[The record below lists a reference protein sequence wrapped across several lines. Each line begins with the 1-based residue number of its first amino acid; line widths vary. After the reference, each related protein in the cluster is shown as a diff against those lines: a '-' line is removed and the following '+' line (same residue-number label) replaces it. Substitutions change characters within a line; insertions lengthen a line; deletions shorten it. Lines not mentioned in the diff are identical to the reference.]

1 MAKEKSY
8 LGVDIGAHGIKMVE
22 LKNTKNR
29 PQLWTYGILE
39 KNLDI
44 HLHNSKKIEDK
55 EEKKPENAQ
64 AYFPQ
69 DKVMKTD
76 NSLSQMQVV
85 LSDEDRINQY
95 ADMLKVLMKKSKVST
110 KHASSSLPV
119 SQVFHT
125 VINLPKVEEKA
136 ISTIVKAEV
145 AKMIPYPIE
154 EMQVIPQKIPV
165 ENKNGNITLLV
176 TAAPKILISFYSK
189 IFQRSGLQLMELETE
204 AFALTR
210 SLVGRDT
217 TVSMIVDVGA
227 ERTNFFIIDN
237 ATPMT
242 YRSLHIG
249 GNDFDRILASTLGL
263 EGDIASKV
271 KSSLSLENMKLSS
284 ESFVSI
290 LDPIVQEIKYSF
302 DLYLRQSGNIGKRPE
317 KIVLSGGASLFPVI
331 QDYITQKFDMKVF
344 VANPWARVM
353 HQDGIKKILDNL
365 GPRMAVSIGL
375 ALRNF

>member
-8 LGVDIGAHGIKMVE
+8 LGVDIGAHGIKIVE

-39 KNLDI
+39 KQLDI
-44 HLHNSKKIEDK
+44 HLHNKQNNKQIENSELKTDDK
-55 EEKKPENAQ
+55 SS

-69 DKVMKTD
+69 NQVMKAE
-76 NSLSQMQVV
+76 NSLSQMQEM
-85 LSDEDRINQY
+85 LQKDARINEY
-95 ADMLKVLMKKSKVST
+95 AEMLKTLVKKSKVST
-110 KHASSSLPV
+110 KYASSSLPV

-136 ISTIVKAEV
+136 ISSIVKAEV

-165 ENKNGNITLLV
+165 ENKNGNITVLV
-176 TAAPKILISFYSK
+176 TAAPKVLISFYSN
-189 IFQRSGLQLMELETE
+189 IFSRAGLQLMELETE

-210 SLVGRDT
+210 SLVGHDT
-217 TVSMIVDVGA
+217 TVSMIIDIGA

-249 GNDFDRILASTLGL
+249 GNDFDKILATNFGFDESTSGN
-263 EGDIASKV
+263 IKN
-271 KSSLSLENMKLSS
+271 SLSVENMNLSS
-284 ESFVSI
+284 DSFLSI
-290 LDPIVQEIKYSF
+290 LGPIVQEIKYI
-302 DLYLRQSGNIGKRPE
+302 LVHL
-317 KIVLSGGASLFPVI
+317 
-331 QDYITQKFDMKVF
+331 QD
-344 VANPWARVM
+344 
-353 HQDGIKKILDNL
+353 
-365 GPRMAVSIGL
+365 
-375 ALRNF
+375 